1 MAASTAAAEPG
12 RRTKTKVGR
21 RSSPSVC
28 QRLAARCCAGTAG
41 REESA
46 NPERKGLSSGAGLEG
61 TRRRPGRALGT
72 WGADLSTRA
81 GGRAGGGGGAGPS
94 THASIGQRRHH
105 SPLSH
110 TAFSSSADLGSLPP
124 PSSTPFCPGSVS
136 LDGGAVSLPRVREPI
151 GHKDFRPPP
160 ACWDWLAAR
169 WRNGR
174 GGWPRV
180 RLRSGWTAAEEA
192 TRGSYAGGLAR
203 AAAVAAADGS
213 RPVRR
218 TYGAPR
224 QRRRYFPLVDP

>member
-1 MAASTAAAEPG
+1 MLRGHRWAGGEREPREEGTEQWGGTRGRAAASRESSGDLG
-12 RRTKTKVGR
+12 RRPVH
-21 RSSPSVC
+21 PC
-28 QRLAARCCAGTAG
+28 
-41 REESA
+41 
-46 NPERKGLSSGAGLEG
+46 
-61 TRRRPGRALGT
+61 GRA
-72 WGADLSTRA
+72 R
-81 GGRAGGGGGAGPS
+81 RGGGGAGPS

-124 PSSTPFCPGSVS
+124 PPSTPLCPVNVS

-160 ACWDWLAAR
+160 ACWDWFAAR

-174 GGWPRV
+174 DGWPRV
-180 RLRSGWTAAEEA
+180 RLCSGWTAAEEA
-192 TRGSYAGGLAR
+192 RRGSCAGGLAR